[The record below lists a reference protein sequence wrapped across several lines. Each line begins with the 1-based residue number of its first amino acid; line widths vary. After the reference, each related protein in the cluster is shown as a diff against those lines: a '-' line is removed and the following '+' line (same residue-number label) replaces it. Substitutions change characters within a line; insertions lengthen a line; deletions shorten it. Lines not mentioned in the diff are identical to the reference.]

1 LSSKQDHQ
9 RGYTLIE
16 IMVVIAVLALIA
28 TVAVGSINQTLNRRY
43 SSEAE
48 QFLIWL
54 NQMSDMAVMQGAAF
68 GVVGEVNKKTKKITQ
83 LNAAIYYRNKWVK
96 VSFPEP
102 YIPGEGATISWVDDT
117 PESEPLFFQQQP
129 ETETSNNDAEL
140 SSSQEKKL
148 ITPFIAFLPDGYV
161 EPKLDV
167 ILRYENYK
175 IIYNYSWDIENLR
188 IRMDKK
194 NEMLQ

>member
-1 LSSKQDHQ
+1 MFSKHDHQ

-48 QFLIWL
+48 QFSIWL
-54 NQMSDMAVMQGAAF
+54 NQVSDMAVMQGAAF

-102 YIPGEGATISWVDDT
+102 YIPGEGAVISWVDDT

-129 ETETSNNDAEL
+129 ETETSNNDSEL
-140 SSSQEKKL
+140 SLSKEKKL
-148 ITPFIAFLPDGYV
+148 ITPFIAFLPDGYI
-161 EPKLDV
+161 EPELSV
-167 ILRYENYK
+167 VLRYENYK

-194 NEMLQ
+194 NEML

>member
-1 LSSKQDHQ
+1 MPNKQDHQ

-48 QFLIWL
+48 QFSIWL
-54 NQMSDMAVMQGAAF
+54 NQISDMAVMQGTAF

-102 YIPGEGATISWVDDT
+102 YVPGEGATISWVDDT
-117 PESEPLFFQQQP
+117 PEGEPLFFQQQP
-129 ETETSNNDAEL
+129 ETETSNNDSEL

-161 EPKLDV
+161 EPKLEV

-194 NEMLQ
+194 NEML

>member
-1 LSSKQDHQ
+1 MSSKQDHQ

-68 GVVGEVNKKTKKITQ
+68 GVIGEVDKKTKKVTQ

-102 YIPGEGATISWVDDT
+102 YIPGEGAVISWVDDT

-129 ETETSNNDAEL
+129 ETETSNNDSEF
-140 SSSQEKKL
+140 SSSSKEKKL

-175 IIYNYSWDIENLR
+175 IIFNYSWDIENLR

-194 NEMLQ
+194 NEML

>member
-1 LSSKQDHQ
+1 
-9 RGYTLIE
+9 
-16 IMVVIAVLALIA
+16 
-28 TVAVGSINQTLNRRY
+28 
-43 SSEAE
+43 
-48 QFLIWL
+48 
-54 NQMSDMAVMQGAAF
+54 MSDMAVMQGAAF

-102 YIPGEGATISWVDDT
+102 YVLGEGATISWVDDT

-129 ETETSNNDAEL
+129 ETEASNNDSEL
-140 SSSQEKKL
+140 SLSKEKKL
-148 ITPFIAFLPDGYV
+148 ITPFIAFLPDGYI

-194 NEMLQ
+194 NEML

>member
-96 VSFPEP
+96 VTFPEP

>member
-1 LSSKQDHQ
+1 MSSTHDYQ

-48 QFLIWL
+48 QFSIWL

-83 LNAAIYYRNKWVK
+83 LNATIYYRNKWVK
-96 VSFPEP
+96 VTFPEP

-129 ETETSNNDAEL
+129 ETETSNNDSEL

-175 IIYNYSWDIENLR
+175 IIFNYSWDIENLR

-194 NEMLQ
+194 NEML

>member
-1 LSSKQDHQ
+1 LSSTHDYQ

-83 LNAAIYYRNKWVK
+83 LNATIYYRNKWVK
-96 VSFPEP
+96 VTFPEP

-129 ETETSNNDAEL
+129 ETETSNNDSEL

-175 IIYNYSWDIENLR
+175 IIFNYSWDIENLR

-194 NEMLQ
+194 NEML

>member
-1 LSSKQDHQ
+1 MSSKQDHQ

-83 LNAAIYYRNKWVK
+83 LNATIYYRNKWVK
-96 VSFPEP
+96 VTFPEP

-129 ETETSNNDAEL
+129 ETETSNNDSEL

-175 IIYNYSWDIENLR
+175 IFYNYSWDIENLR

-194 NEMLQ
+194 NEML

>member
-1 LSSKQDHQ
+1 MFSKHDHQ

-48 QFLIWL
+48 QFSIWL

-102 YIPGEGATISWVDDT
+102 YIPGEGAVISWVDDT

-129 ETETSNNDAEL
+129 ETETSNNDSEL
-140 SSSQEKKL
+140 SLSKEKKL

-161 EPKLDV
+161 EPELNV

-194 NEMLQ
+194 NEML

>member
-1 LSSKQDHQ
+1 MSSKQDHQ

-96 VSFPEP
+96 VTFPEP

-175 IIYNYSWDIENLR
+175 IIFNYSWDIENLR

-194 NEMLQ
+194 NEML

>member
-117 PESEPLFFQQQP
+117 PGSEPLFFQQQP

-194 NEMLQ
+194 NEML

>member
-1 LSSKQDHQ
+1 LFIRHDHQ

-48 QFLIWL
+48 QFSIWL
-54 NQMSDMAVMQGAAF
+54 NQMSDIAVMQGAAF
-68 GVVGEVNKKTKKITQ
+68 GVVGEINKKTKKITQ

-102 YIPGEGATISWVDDT
+102 YIPGEGALISWVDET
-117 PESEPLFFQQQP
+117 PEGEPLFIQPQQ
-129 ETETSNNDAEL
+129 EIESSSSDSEL
-140 SSSQEKKL
+140 ISSQEKKL

-167 ILRYENYK
+167 VLRYENYEM
-175 IIYNYSWDIENLR
+175 IYNYSWDIENLR

-194 NEMLQ
+194 NEML

>member
-1 LSSKQDHQ
+1 MSSKHDYQ

-48 QFLIWL
+48 QFSIWL

-102 YIPGEGATISWVDDT
+102 YVPGEGATISWVDDT

-129 ETETSNNDAEL
+129 ETETSNNDSEL
-140 SSSQEKKL
+140 SLSKEKKL
-148 ITPFIAFLPDGYV
+148 ITPFIAFFPDGYI
-161 EPKLDV
+161 EPKLNV

-194 NEMLQ
+194 NEML

>member
-1 LSSKQDHQ
+1 MSSKQDHQ

-102 YIPGEGATISWVDDT
+102 YIPGEGAVISWVDDT

-129 ETETSNNDAEL
+129 ETETSNNDSEFSL
-140 SSSQEKKL
+140 SSKEKKL
-148 ITPFIAFLPDGYV
+148 ITPLIAFLPDGYV

-194 NEMLQ
+194 NEML

>member
-1 LSSKQDHQ
+1 MSSKHDYQ

-48 QFLIWL
+48 QFSIWL

-102 YIPGEGATISWVDDT
+102 YVPGEGATISWVDDT
-117 PESEPLFFQQQP
+117 AESEPLFFQQQP
-129 ETETSNNDAEL
+129 ETETSNNDSEL
-140 SSSQEKKL
+140 SLSKEKKL
-148 ITPFIAFLPDGYV
+148 ITPFIAFLPDGYI

-194 NEMLQ
+194 NEML

>member
-1 LSSKQDHQ
+1 MSSKQAHQ

-102 YIPGEGATISWVDDT
+102 YIPGEGAVISWVDDT

-129 ETETSNNDAEL
+129 EIETSNNDSEF
-140 SSSQEKKL
+140 SSSSKEKKL
-148 ITPFIAFLPDGYV
+148 ITPLIAFLPDGYV

-194 NEMLQ
+194 NEML

>member
-1 LSSKQDHQ
+1 MSSKQDHQ

-102 YIPGEGATISWVDDT
+102 YVPGEGATISWVDDT
-117 PESEPLFFQQQP
+117 TEGEPLFFQQQP
-129 ETETSNNDAEL
+129 ETETSNNDSEL

-194 NEMLQ
+194 NEML

>member
-1 LSSKQDHQ
+1 MFSKHDHQ

-48 QFLIWL
+48 QFSIWL
-54 NQMSDMAVMQGAAF
+54 NQVSDMAVMQGAAF
-68 GVVGEVNKKTKKITQ
+68 GVVGVVNKKTKKITQ

-102 YIPGEGATISWVDDT
+102 YILGEGATISWVDETSED
-117 PESEPLFFQQQP
+117 EPLFFQQKQ
-129 ETETSNNDAEL
+129 EAAESSSNDSEI

-161 EPKLDV
+161 EPELSV
-167 ILRYENYK
+167 VLRYENYK
-175 IIYNYSWDIENLR
+175 IIYNYSWDVENLR

-194 NEMLQ
+194 NEVL

>member
-1 LSSKQDHQ
+1 MSSKQDHQ

-102 YIPGEGATISWVDDT
+102 YIPGEGAVISWVDDT
-117 PESEPLFFQQQP
+117 PEGEPLFFQQQP
-129 ETETSNNDAEL
+129 ETETSNNDSEF
-140 SSSQEKKL
+140 SSSSKEKKL

-194 NEMLQ
+194 NEML

>member
-1 LSSKQDHQ
+1 LSSKHDYQ

-16 IMVVIAVLALIA
+16 IMVVIAVLALIV

-48 QFLIWL
+48 QFSIWL

-102 YIPGEGATISWVDDT
+102 YVPGEGATISWVDDT

-129 ETETSNNDAEL
+129 ETETSNNDSEL
-140 SSSQEKKL
+140 SLSKEKKL
-148 ITPFIAFLPDGYV
+148 ITPFIAFLPDGYI

-194 NEMLQ
+194 NEML

>member
-1 LSSKQDHQ
+1 MSSKQDHQ

-102 YIPGEGATISWVDDT
+102 YIPGEGAVISWVDDT

-129 ETETSNNDAEL
+129 ETETSNNDSEF
-140 SSSQEKKL
+140 SSSSKEKKL
-148 ITPFIAFLPDGYV
+148 ITPLIAFLPDGYV

-194 NEMLQ
+194 NEML

>member
-1 LSSKQDHQ
+1 MSSKQDHQ

-96 VSFPEP
+96 VTFPEP

-129 ETETSNNDAEL
+129 DTETSNNDAEL

-194 NEMLQ
+194 NEML

>member
-1 LSSKQDHQ
+1 MSNKQDHQ

-102 YIPGEGATISWVDDT
+102 YVPGEGATISWVDDT
-117 PESEPLFFQQQP
+117 TEGEPLFFQQQP
-129 ETETSNNDAEL
+129 ETETLNNDSEPSL
-140 SSSQEKKL
+140 SKEKKL
-148 ITPFIAFLPDGYV
+148 ITPFIAFLPDGYI
-161 EPKLDV
+161 EPELNV

-175 IIYNYSWDIENLR
+175 LIYNYSWDIENLR

-194 NEMLQ
+194 NEML

>member
-1 LSSKQDHQ
+1 MFSKHGHQ

-48 QFLIWL
+48 QFSIWL

-68 GVVGEVNKKTKKITQ
+68 GVVGEINKKTKKITQ

-102 YIPGEGATISWVDDT
+102 YIPGEGALISWVDET
-117 PESEPLFFQQQP
+117 PEDEPLFIQPQQ
-129 ETETSNNDAEL
+129 EIENSSNDSEL
-140 SSSQEKKL
+140 APSQEKKL

-161 EPKLDV
+161 EPELNV
-167 ILRYENYK
+167 VLRYENYK

-194 NEMLQ
+194 NEML

>member
-1 LSSKQDHQ
+1 MSSTHDYQ

-102 YIPGEGATISWVDDT
+102 YVPGEGATISWVDDT

-175 IIYNYSWDIENLR
+175 IIFNYSWDIENLR

-194 NEMLQ
+194 NEML

>member
-1 LSSKQDHQ
+1 MSSKHDHQ

-83 LNAAIYYRNKWVK
+83 LNATIYYRNKWVK
-96 VSFPEP
+96 VTFPEP

-129 ETETSNNDAEL
+129 ETETSNNDSEL

-175 IIYNYSWDIENLR
+175 IIFNYSWDIENLR

-194 NEMLQ
+194 NEML

>member
-1 LSSKQDHQ
+1 MSSTHDYQ

-102 YIPGEGATISWVDDT
+102 YVPGEGATISWVDDT

-129 ETETSNNDAEL
+129 ETETSNNDSEL

-175 IIYNYSWDIENLR
+175 IIFNYSWDIENLR

-194 NEMLQ
+194 NEML

>member
-1 LSSKQDHQ
+1 MSSKQDHQ

-102 YIPGEGATISWVDDT
+102 YVPGEAATISWVDDT
-117 PESEPLFFQQQP
+117 TEGEPLFFQQQP
-129 ETETSNNDAEL
+129 ETETSNNDSEL

-175 IIYNYSWDIENLR
+175 IFYNYSWDIENLR

-194 NEMLQ
+194 NEML

>member
-1 LSSKQDHQ
+1 MSSKQDHQ

-102 YIPGEGATISWVDDT
+102 YIPGEGAVISWVDDT
-117 PESEPLFFQQQP
+117 PESEPLFVQQQP
-129 ETETSNNDAEL
+129 ETETSNNVSEL
-140 SSSQEKKL
+140 SSSSKEKKL

-194 NEMLQ
+194 NEML

>member
-1 LSSKQDHQ
+1 MSSKHDYQ

-83 LNAAIYYRNKWVK
+83 LNATIYYRNKWVK
-96 VSFPEP
+96 VTFPEP

-129 ETETSNNDAEL
+129 ETETSNNDSEL

-175 IIYNYSWDIENLR
+175 IIFNYSWDIENLR

-194 NEMLQ
+194 NEML

>member
-1 LSSKQDHQ
+1 
-9 RGYTLIE
+9 
-16 IMVVIAVLALIA
+16 MVVIAVLALIA

-48 QFLIWL
+48 QFSIWL

-68 GVVGEVNKKTKKITQ
+68 GVVGEENKKTKKITQ

-102 YIPGEGATISWVDDT
+102 YIPGEGALISWVDETSED
-117 PESEPLFFQQQP
+117 EPLFFQQQ
-129 ETETSNNDAEL
+129 EAVESSSNDSEL
-140 SSSQEKKL
+140 STSQEKKL

-161 EPKLDV
+161 EPELNV

-194 NEMLQ
+194 NEVL

>member
-1 LSSKQDHQ
+1 
-9 RGYTLIE
+9 
-16 IMVVIAVLALIA
+16 MVVIAVLALIA

-68 GVVGEVNKKTKKITQ
+68 GVIGEVDKKTKKVTQ

-102 YIPGEGATISWVDDT
+102 YIPGEGAVISWVDDT

-129 ETETSNNDAEL
+129 ETETSNNDSEF
-140 SSSQEKKL
+140 SSSSKEKKL

-194 NEMLQ
+194 NEML

>member
-1 LSSKQDHQ
+1 MSNKQDHQ

-129 ETETSNNDAEL
+129 EIETPNNDSEL

-194 NEMLQ
+194 NEML

>member
-1 LSSKQDHQ
+1 MSSKQDHQ

-194 NEMLQ
+194 NEML

>member
-1 LSSKQDHQ
+1 LSSKHDYQ

-48 QFLIWL
+48 QFSIWL
-54 NQMSDMAVMQGAAF
+54 NQISDMAVMQGAAF

-102 YIPGEGATISWVDDT
+102 YVPGEGATISWVDDT

-129 ETETSNNDAEL
+129 ETETSNNDSEL
-140 SSSQEKKL
+140 SLSKEKKL
-148 ITPFIAFLPDGYV
+148 ITPFIAFLPDGYI

-194 NEMLQ
+194 NEML

>member
-1 LSSKQDHQ
+1 MSSKQDHQ

-83 LNAAIYYRNKWVK
+83 LNATIYYRNKWVK
-96 VSFPEP
+96 VTFPEP

-129 ETETSNNDAEL
+129 ETETSNNDSEL

-194 NEMLQ
+194 NEML

>member
-1 LSSKQDHQ
+1 LNTKHGHQ

-28 TVAVGSINQTLNRRY
+28 AVAVGSINQTMNRRY
-43 SSEAE
+43 ASEAE
-48 QFLIWL
+48 QFSIWL

-102 YIPGEGATISWVDDT
+102 YIPGEGATIRWVDDT
-117 PESEPLFFQQQP
+117 PESEPLFFLQQP
-129 ETETSNNDAEL
+129 ETETLNNDSEPSL
-140 SSSQEKKL
+140 SKEKKL
-148 ITPFIAFLPDGYV
+148 ITPFIAFLPDGYI
-161 EPKLDV
+161 EPELNV

-175 IIYNYSWDIENLR
+175 VIYNYSWDIENLR

-194 NEMLQ
+194 NEIL